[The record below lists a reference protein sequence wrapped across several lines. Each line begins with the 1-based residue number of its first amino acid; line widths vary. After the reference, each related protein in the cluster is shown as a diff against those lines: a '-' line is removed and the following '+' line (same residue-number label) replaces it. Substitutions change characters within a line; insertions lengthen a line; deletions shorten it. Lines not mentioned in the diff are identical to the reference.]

1 MTLERSDTTRKTSW
15 KKILRAIAAMAS
27 GPVER
32 SSGPTFSMALLPTPP
47 HGRLWRQEEPLS
59 HVLDGSK
66 RANSHMAAW
75 IIIDSYRF
83 YTLWWFQHDLNHRQK
98 GFVYHPQR
106 PASTAPRTRLWQST
120 SWVTGGACRERHAVP
135 CHLTGEQQKSLLL
148 LRMDT
153 VMQKIEIDML

>member
-15 KKILRAIAAMAS
+15 KKNPQS
-27 GPVER
+27 HR
-32 SSGPTFSMALLPTPP
+32 SHGIRSCWTKFWANFSMALLPTPP

-59 HVLDGSK
+59 QVLDGSK